1 MKKPL
6 MMAQAMKAT
15 PHVFIYDSM
24 TKQGFLAQKS
34 TVQHSTQMTGSQ
46 NKRGVLTKNVH
57 TILNKVSNRKT
68 ELVMQVQTKPNS
80 RY

>member
-6 MMAQAMKAT
+6 MKAQAMKAT

-34 TVQHSTQMTGSQ
+34 TVQRITQMTGSQ
-46 NKRGVLTKNVH
+46 NKRGVLTKKCTYN
-57 TILNKVSNRKT
+57 T
-68 ELVMQVQTKPNS
+68 EQS
-80 RY
+80 FE